1 MTKPQALLVT
11 FFVNLK
17 QPVPLIMEGE
27 PKRCEMAYQ
36 YINTCYWHFIISPF
50 SPCYTPD
57 NLLSVDHLL
66 NSPSKSGM

>member
-27 PKRCEMAYQ
+27 PKRCEMA
-36 YINTCYWHFIISPF
+36 
-50 SPCYTPD
+50 
-57 NLLSVDHLL
+57 
-66 NSPSKSGM
+66 